1 MLQDVTDITST
12 PKGRNRPSLAE
23 AYPSSGVPPLKL
35 FDDNNEMVPNAA
47 EIMEAWEAKCAAD
60 RERAHASYEA
70 ATREFLG
77 TTAALSAIPS
87 RVDQLRSRVPSF
99 PTSLSG
105 YQLSSSSGGTG
116 SKTTEETLAEAQRI
130 IELSQRQNA
139 AVAAENPKIADLLDQ
154 RHAYR

>member
-1 MLQDVTDITST
+1 MQEVTDGTST
-12 PKGRNRPSLAE
+12 PEWRNRPSLAE
-23 AYPSSGVPPLKL
+23 AFPSSGVPPLKL
-35 FDDNNEMVPNAA
+35 FDDNGEMVPNAK

-60 RERAHASYEA
+60 RDRAQASYQA
-70 ATREFLG
+70 AHREFLG

-99 PTSLSG
+99 PTSLTG
-105 YQLSSSSGGTG
+105 YLPSSSGVTS
-116 SKTTEETLAEAQRI
+116 SKTMEETLADAQRV

-139 AVAAENPKIADLLDQ
+139 AVAAENPKIAELLDQ